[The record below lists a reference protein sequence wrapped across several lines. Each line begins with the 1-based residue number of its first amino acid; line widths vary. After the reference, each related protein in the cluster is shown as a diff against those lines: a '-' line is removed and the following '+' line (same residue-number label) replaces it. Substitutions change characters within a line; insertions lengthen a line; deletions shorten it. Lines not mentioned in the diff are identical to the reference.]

1 MALPSTAALSAYRT
15 ADGAVQLTVSSPTN
29 IAVIKYWGK
38 ADARLNTPINS
49 SVSVTINKRD
59 LRTTTTV
66 TASKSFER
74 DRLWLNGVEEDAASN
89 KRVQAVLAAVRSR
102 AGDAVDASGAVLVAK
117 AEWPQY
123 RVHVVSA
130 NNFPT
135 AAGLAS
141 SAAGYAALAYALA
154 TLHGFTGSAAEL
166 STIARQGSG
175 SAIRSLA
182 GGFVAWDMGR
192 RADGSDSVAR
202 QVAPADHWPELCVLI
217 LVVSD
222 AKKTVS
228 STAGMGTSV
237 KTSPLLAHRAAAVV
251 PDRLRAMEAAYLAR
265 DFGAFATLA
274 MQDSNQFHATC
285 LDTHPPI
292 FYLND
297 VSRAIIQMVHA
308 FNDAAGEVRLGY
320 TFDAGPNAVL
330 LLRREHAADV
340 LAAVLKY
347 FLPSAAAADGYA
359 ATPRSPPPPP
369 PRRPTRRRR
378 RLPAAAAAG
387 RRQEGVLHRRRPR
400 RPRAAAGVLAETPA
414 CRSRRRTEVVA
425 ARLGR
430 AVPLDAREGRARRHR
445 WRAAQRAPREGLNAL
460 LRASPRAN
468 RRRLRRRRQR
478 ARGRRHD
485 LRVRAALCRSSATG
499 HSPPPHMQSTSW
511 HSRPSAPPSGSA
523 RSLLRRARAPHARR
537 DAVRMADPEELE
549 MELLEVMESMEDRMK
564 KSVASV
570 TEQLATLRV
579 GRATPDMLAR
589 VEVDYYGAMTPLN
602 QLASV
607 SAPTPQ
613 QLVVDVYDKDGLG
626 DVERAII
633 ESDVGMTPQNDGK
646 LIRLNVPMLTEE
658 RRKELA
664 KTASALGEE
673 GKVAIRNV
681 RRDAIDKIKKLEKRG
696 VSEDTSAD
704 NQDEVQKAL
713 KKAEGEVEAAVA
725 AREKEITTI

>member
-49 SVSVTINKRD
+49 SVSVTINQRD

-347 FLPSAAAADGYA
+347 FPPSAAAADGYVRRRA
-359 ATPRSPPPPP
+359 RRRRRRRATQLGA
-369 PRRPTRRRR
+369 RR

-387 RRQEGVLHRRRPR
+387 AVKKVYCTDVGPGAHVLP
-400 RPRAAAGVLAETPA
+400 PEDVLADDAGMPLATADGGGGGALWGGPFLSMPA
-414 CRSRRRTEVVA
+414 K
-425 ARLGR
+425 
-430 AVPLDAREGRARRHR
+430 
-445 WRAAQRAPREGLNAL
+445 
-460 LRASPRAN
+460 
-468 RRRLRRRRQR
+468 
-478 ARGRRHD
+478 
-485 LRVRAALCRSSATG
+485 AALVVIAL
-499 HSPPPHMQSTSW
+499 
-511 HSRPSAPPSGSA
+511 AA
-523 RSLLRRARAPHARR
+523 LR
-537 DAVRMADPEELE
+537 
-549 MELLEVMESMEDRMK
+549 
-564 KSVASV
+564 
-570 TEQLATLRV
+570 
-579 GRATPDMLAR
+579 
-589 VEVDYYGAMTPLN
+589 
-602 QLASV
+602 
-607 SAPTPQ
+607 
-613 QLVVDVYDKDGLG
+613 
-626 DVERAII
+626 
-633 ESDVGMTPQNDGK
+633 
-646 LIRLNVPMLTEE
+646 
-658 RRKELA
+658 
-664 KTASALGEE
+664 SALR
-673 GKVAIRNV
+673 K
-681 RRDAIDKIKKLEKRG
+681 
-696 VSEDTSAD
+696 
-704 NQDEVQKAL
+704 
-713 KKAEGEVEAAVA
+713 
-725 AREKEITTI
+725 